1 MIGVAP
7 KRYPRMV
14 LVTCVPCE
22 FWSCSHTLGWEGT
35 APLFMAPPP
44 PWNAIAN
51 CVAMRSAGKYDRQLS
66 SSPVSSMPTYT
77 PSPVKPEVFR
87 VDVNGLT
94 VTFTASIS
102 HVLSPPVK
110 SLTATASSG
119 ASPRSASGF
128 APATYGRA

>member
-1 MIGVAP
+1 
-7 KRYPRMV
+7 
-14 LVTCVPCE
+14 
-22 FWSCSHTLGWEGT
+22 
-35 APLFMAPPP
+35 
-44 PWNAIAN
+44 
-51 CVAMRSAGKYDRQLS
+51 MRSAGKYDRQLS

-128 APATYGRA
+128 APAT